1 MCGIVGLVDYTK
13 KTKKEILQSMTDTLH
28 HRGPDDSGYK
38 FVEHETYQLGLGHRR
53 LSILDLSSHGHQPM
67 TFEHL
72 SVVYNGEVYN
82 FEEIKTELEFL
93 GYVFESYTDTEVIL
107 KAFHKWGVE
116 SVHKFRGMFAFAIYD
131 SKKESI
137 YIFRDRAG
145 VKPLYYYQ
153 HNGLFI
159 FGSELKALVVHTGLR
174 KQLNKEALSMY
185 LQFGYIH
192 APHTIY
198 EDTYKLLPGH
208 YLKYDLSNDV
218 LKTIKYWDIVDFYK
232 MDKVELSEEEAEK
245 QLEEI
250 LLDSFNLRMIS
261 DVPVGTFLSG
271 GIDSSLVTALLQKN
285 NEEKISTFTI
295 GFEDERYN
303 EAQYAQ
309 KIAEYLGTNHTEY
322 YCTKQDA
329 LNIIPVLPKMYD
341 EPFGDSSVIP
351 TALVS
356 KLAKEKVSV
365 VLSGDGGD
373 EAFCGYSSYE
383 LFEQRLDSI
392 RKIPGRKFISS
403 LLEAIPD
410 PILTLQGMNEKNYL
424 KYLKLKSVMG
434 SDNVADM
441 FKLSNAVFT
450 KYDVKLILSGTYHYE
465 NEPDLH
471 DLHVLEQM
479 MISDFKGYLA
489 DDILVKVDRATMNVS
504 LEGREPLLDHKIL
517 EFAAR
522 LPISMKKNKN
532 ILKNILKKYIP
543 SELFERK
550 KQGFGIPIN
559 DWLRNELR
567 YLVDTY
573 LDDKKIIDQNIF
585 DVKYV
590 QGLKKLFFENKNDD
604 RKIWT
609 LLMFQMWYEENF
621 TV

>member
-1 MCGIVGLVDYTK
+1 MCGIVGVVDRTK
-13 KTKKEILQSMTDTLH
+13 TTTSEILQTMTDTLH
-28 HRGPDDSGYK
+28 HRGPDDSGYT
-38 FVEHETYQLGLGHRR
+38 FVENENYHLGLGHRR

-67 TFEHL
+67 TYEHL
-72 SVVYNGEVYN
+72 SIVYNGEVYN
-82 FEEIKTELEFL
+82 FQEIKKELEES
-93 GYVFESYTDTEVIL
+93 GYSFDSYSDTEVIL
-107 KAFHKWGVE
+107 KAFHKWGIE
-116 SVHKFRGMFAFAIYD
+116 SVHKFRGMFAFTVYD

-137 YIFRDRAG
+137 YIFRDRVG

-153 HNGLFI
+153 KNGLFL
-159 FGSELKALVVHTGLR
+159 FASELKALVAYHGFD
-174 KQLNKEALSMY
+174 KQLNKDALSMY

-208 YLKYDLSNDV
+208 YIKYDLLDDQFETV
-218 LKTIKYWDIVDFYK
+218 KYWDIVDYYK
-232 MDKVELSEEEAEK
+232 MEKFDISEEEAEK

-250 LLDSFNLRMIS
+250 LVDSFNLRMVS

-271 GIDSSLVTALLQKN
+271 GIDSSLVTAILQKH

-295 GFEDERYN
+295 GFEDEKYN
-303 EAQYAQ
+303 EAHYA
-309 KIAEYLGTNHTEY
+309 KKVAEYLETDHTEY

-329 LNIIPVLPKMYD
+329 VDVIPLLSRMYD
-341 EPFGDSSVIP
+341 EPFGDSSAIP
-351 TALVS
+351 TTLVS

-383 LFEQRLDSI
+383 LFEQRSASI
-392 RKIPGRKFISS
+392 KSIPARTFFSS
-403 LLEAIPD
+403 LLEVIPD
-410 PILTLQGMNEKNYL
+410 PILALEGMNEKYYL
-424 KYLKLKSVMG
+424 KYLKLKSIMG
-434 SDNVADM
+434 YDNVADM

-450 KYDVKLILSGTYHYE
+450 KYDVNQILSDTYHYE
-465 NEPDLH
+465 KELDLQE
-471 DLHVLEQM
+471 LHKLEQM

-489 DDILVKVDRATMNVS
+489 DDILVKVDRATMHVS

-522 LPISMKKNKN
+522 LPISFKKNKN
-532 ILKNILKKYIP
+532 ILKNILAKYIP

-559 DWLRNELR
+559 EWLRNDLKF
-567 YLVDTY
+567 LLDKY
-573 LDDKKIIDQNIF
+573 LDDEKIKEQNIF
-585 DVKYV
+585 NLKYI
-590 QGLKKLFFENKNDD
+590 QKLKQLFFLGKNDD

-609 LLMFQMWYEENF
+609 LLMFQMWYEENL
-621 TV
+621 